1 MTVIV
6 ISLIGGW
13 IVFSA
18 ILVTIICMNS
28 SRLSRIDEPFKDPAE
43 LAQERRDRRPPISED
58 YSEDECEECGEW
70 TLVSSLRRNAGMC
83 QECYAKY
90 RSTA

>member
-6 ISLIGGW
+6 ISVIGGW

-28 SRLSRIDEPFKDPAE
+28 SRLSRIDEPFKPT
-43 LAQERRDRRPPISED
+43 PISEA
-58 YSEDECEECGEW
+58 YSPFYSDLEVECDECFD
-70 TLVSSLRRNAGMC
+70 TLPMKDYKAQAGLC
-83 QECYAKY
+83 VRCYKQYKHSA
-90 RSTA
+90 